1 VLARELGLPRD
12 PLKTLALFPTLTPRR
27 IALGKC
33 GNNYFLLMAGIGIDA
48 AAVDRVDPRLKSR
61 LGRYAY
67 YVAGLRCWYEGRFP
81 ILHINVDGNR
91 FTGTFAVVGRASR
104 YGGSLRITRNADLFS
119 DRFDVCL
126 FPGESRVAYLRYLA
140 GVLSGTHHR
149 FRDVICTSGRSIE
162 ITSAEP
168 VRIQL
173 DGELKGF
180 TPAKLEIVP
189 DALTLMV
196 PAEFLDGGTVR
207 RGLS

>member
-1 VLARELGLPRD
+1 
-12 PLKTLALFPTLTPRR
+12 
-27 IALGKC
+27 
-33 GNNYFLLMAGIGIDA
+33 
-48 AAVDRVDPRLKSR
+48 
-61 LGRYAY
+61 
-67 YVAGLRCWYEGRFP
+67 
-81 ILHINVDGNR
+81 
-91 FTGTFAVVGRASR
+91 
-104 YGGSLRITRNADLFS
+104 
-119 DRFDVCL
+119 
-126 FPGESRVAYLRYLA
+126 
-140 GVLSGTHHR
+140 LSGTHHR